1 MTDPASGSRRSKED
15 GEMRLILVQHGEAQ
29 PKDIDPDRPLTAQG
43 RRDIDAL
50 ATWLSQRSLLP
61 GSIWHSG
68 KSRARQSA
76 EALSAGTRPQARDG
90 LGPTDD
96 TAPWAEWLR
105 LEMTDD
111 LMLVGH
117 QPFLARL
124 AARLLTGAERDGLIG
139 FRPGAAVCLER
150 RDDADAAGDGGGWQL
165 AWMLRPDLTGGA

>member
-1 MTDPASGSRRSKED
+1 
-15 GEMRLILVQHGEAQ
+15 MRLILVQHGEAQ

-76 EALSAGTRPQARDG
+76 EALSAGTRPQARGG